1 MARSAW
7 VRSSARRISFSAR
20 RAPAWTLFGSA
31 FRIFLTLWTQHL
43 CSLVCGKTSRSARHS
58 PSAPSPT
65 ITTGAP
71 IPRRRRSRSS
81 SAQSSVDSRVPSA
94 TATSSLRPSA
104 RTPTIT
110 RQHSRPCSPRRM
122 LKCTPSAQQ
131 YTSSTSERSRCPK
144 ASRSACHWVVSR
156 VTTEADRPAAE
167 PNSSVNAGTKSLE
180 LSPCRYSSGSTSATF
195 PAAPDPPGQDHAL
208 ELLALAGLGVDAAVV
223 DPRAD
228 HLDLPCA
235 GGDLPGWGV
244 AVAAHQ
250 PVPVLVDQLGEGG
263 QVNVDL
269 GLQRSCQHPAGA
281 LAGQLVQAHRQLTP
295 GSIVCNSTQHV
306 AAFGP
311 RRRLPRRRPSN
322 TVRVEGTPRSHARGS
337 STDFDDISEKGNGVR
352 SARLWARLL
361 GVERAVIERVEFDED
376 AEAIVVAV
384 RPRKGAKRRCGVC
397 GRRCPGYD
405 QGEGPRRWAHLRV
418 RRHRGVAGGAHLQA
432 GGARAAAG
440 GLAHGRAD
448 RGPGGGRRRA
458 GHRSLRGADQDRHR
472 RDQPQA
478 GPPILIS

>member
-7 VRSSARRISFSAR
+7 VRSSA
-20 RAPAWTLFGSA
+20 
-31 FRIFLTLWTQHL
+31 
-43 CSLVCGKTSRSARHS
+43 GKTSRSARHS

-337 STDFDDISEKGNGVR
+337 STDFDDISTVEATSC
-352 SARLWARLL
+352 SAHRCAL
-361 GVERAVIERVEFDED
+361 GSDSQHVEDRDGQERQDQHRQDDQDCSRHLTPSPECSNVASFHYRPGTAQGRTAPTWTDQRPDGGSSVPFQDATRIPPACARVEAARGF
-376 AEAIVVAV
+376 
-384 RPRKGAKRRCGVC
+384 
-397 GRRCPGYD
+397 
-405 QGEGPRRWAHLRV
+405 QGQLPGPRRAPSPW
-418 RRHRGVAGGAHLQA
+418 
-432 GGARAAAG
+432 
-440 GLAHGRAD
+440 
-448 RGPGGGRRRA
+448 P
-458 GHRSLRGADQDRHR
+458 
-472 RDQPQA
+472 
-478 GPPILIS
+478 

>member
-7 VRSSARRISFSAR
+7 VRSSA
-20 RAPAWTLFGSA
+20 
-31 FRIFLTLWTQHL
+31 
-43 CSLVCGKTSRSARHS
+43 GKTSRSARHS

-337 STDFDDISEKGNGVR
+337 STDFDDISCLAREGGDVR
-352 SARLWARLL
+352 HTSSSTLAASV
-361 GVERAVIERVEFDED
+361 G
-376 AEAIVVAV
+376 
-384 RPRKGAKRRCGVC
+384 
-397 GRRCPGYD
+397 
-405 QGEGPRRWAHLRV
+405 LRV
-418 RRHRGVAGGAHLQA
+418 RG
-432 GGARAAAG
+432 
-440 GLAHGRAD
+440 
-448 RGPGGGRRRA
+448 
-458 GHRSLRGADQDRHR
+458 
-472 RDQPQA
+472 
-478 GPPILIS
+478 